1 MKIENSFPG
10 KDVSAEDLRSK
21 FPLVA
26 KQHSTHQTIVNVGGV
41 EIGGREIVT
50 MMGPNLVENPDMIF
64 AIAKW
69 AKENKVSMLRGGCF
83 KPLTFPYRGEKYFET
98 GLEGLKWLSRAGSE
112 YGLPVVTEAVSESQ
126 VELVAE
132 HADMI
137 QIGTRNM
144 QNFPL
149 LSTAA
154 RTMKPILLKRGFGA
168 SLRDF
173 MGAAEYIL
181 LEGNSSLVLCERGVV
196 APHTHRATS
205 RFLLDLQIIP
215 AAKEIT
221 HLPIITDPSH
231 ATFWAPWVK
240 ALALA
245 SIAAGAD
252 GVMIET
258 HVDPEN
264 AAVDPLQPLNLE
276 QSTDLVG
283 ALKSLADVVR
293 GIN

>member
-1 MKIENSFPG
+1 
-10 KDVSAEDLRSK
+10 
-21 FPLVA
+21 
-26 KQHSTHQTIVNVGGV
+26 
-41 EIGGREIVT
+41 
-50 MMGPNLVENPDMIF
+50 
-64 AIAKW
+64 
-69 AKENKVSMLRGGCF
+69 
-83 KPLTFPYRGEKYFET
+83 
-98 GLEGLKWLSRAGSE
+98 
-112 YGLPVVTEAVSESQ
+112 
-126 VELVAE
+126 
-132 HADMI
+132 
-137 QIGTRNM
+137 
-144 QNFPL
+144 
-149 LSTAA
+149 
-154 RTMKPILLKRGFGA
+154 MKPILLKRGFGA

-258 HVDPEN
+258 HIDPEN